1 MKGNVISK
9 FNEMKVSK
17 TRRAFSCIGK
27 ERGNWTYICILKE
40 NYWFQ
45 ICNGEDNLLVGYTF
59 TLYGNKSSRCSVP
72 HGVKNTTHPLA
83 HQLCPKQPCT
93 HAQMAPKLPIFP
105 YLTVQPPLPLPECQ
119 WALLSILSLEFLPP
133 PPPLRGPAVYSEG
146 SKGWCKTWKTGS
158 CKQLLQSY
166 WLQQ

>member
-83 HQLCPKQPCT
+83 HRLCPKQPCT

-119 WALLSILSLEFLPP
+119 WALLSILSLEFQP
-133 PPPLRGPAVYSEG
+133 PPPLAWTCSVFWRI
-146 SKGWCKTWKTGS
+146 
-158 CKQLLQSY
+158 
-166 WLQQ
+166 